1 MSLRPPFPPPAP
13 GIAARAAARSVRG
26 ALGPLFAAVL
36 VGVVLAT
43 PGPVSASDPDPASIR
58 AAEPPVVVFH
68 GARDRRVVA
77 LTFDDGYAPWNC
89 WRILRILHEE
99 RVTAT
104 FFVNGLYIHRDP
116 ALWRAIAAAGY
127 PIGNHTYSHHD
138 IRRLSHE
145 RLLAEIT
152 ATRRE
157 VERVTGRPMAPIFRP
172 PYGARNAASD
182 ATAAEAG
189 FPTIVLWDV
198 SAVDA
203 TLAPRPAASIRAATR
218 GRNGSIVLFHAGPS
232 VTPRILREVI
242 RSYRDRGFTFVTVPE
257 LLGLPA
263 AVAIPLPGDDLGLAP
278 AACPVTRPHPE
289 CDDPPAAAPL
299 APSGDDTGT
308 GEVTSVSAAAPS
320 PRRTPVPVL
329 PAARAAAW
337 ARSEEA
343 EAGVATLTVV
353 ALLALV
359 GIGAV
364 LGRRGRREPPE
375 A

>member
-1 MSLRPPFPPPAP
+1 M
-13 GIAARAAARSVRG
+13 IRSVRG
-26 ALGPLFAAVL
+26 ALAPLFA
-36 VGVVLAT
+36 VVLAGLVLGA
-43 PGPVSASDPDPASIR
+43 PRPVAAAGPDPASIHP
-58 AAEPPVVVFH
+58 AEPPVVVYH
-68 GARDRRVVA
+68 GSRDRRVVA
-77 LTFDDGYAPWNC
+77 LTFDDGYAPWNG
-89 WRILRILHEE
+89 WRIFRILQEE

-104 FFVNGLYIHRDP
+104 FFVSGLYIHRDP

-138 IRRLSHE
+138 IRRQTHE
-145 RLLAEIT
+145 RLLAELI

-189 FPTIVLWDV
+189 FPTIVMWDV

-203 TLAPRPAASIRAATR
+203 TLTPHPAASVRAATR
-218 GRNGSIVLFHAGPS
+218 GQGGSIVLFHVGPS

-242 RSYRDRGFTFVTVPE
+242 RSYRDRGFAFVTIPE
-257 LLGLPA
+257 LLDLPD
-263 AVAIPLPGDDLGLAP
+263 AVAIPLPEDDLGLTP
-278 AACPVTRPHPE
+278 PACPATLPHPE
-289 CDDPPAAAPL
+289 CDEPSVAAPL
-299 APSGDDTGT
+299 APSGDDMGT
-308 GEVTSVSAAAPS
+308 VEQAFVPAAAPS

-337 ARSEEA
+337 ARGEA
-343 EAGVATLTVV
+343 AQEGVAGLTVV
-353 ALLALV
+353 ALVALV
-359 GIGAV
+359 GIGAF
-364 LGRRGRREPPE
+364 LGRRRRREALE